1 MCQHCQGIRTKE
13 QSSTWLNPA
22 EIKTMGFQWRGE
34 LATWEKNNSGRL
46 WRSQVAMAGSKKGSE
61 MVRRSNRRGHV
72 CATGL
77 WSFYRMTETENKDL
91 LMQKQ
96 KREEIIGNDFGN
108 GNYIGNVS
116 AICWS
121 EGPMNG
127 SVYNGKMRVQSFIT
141 SGNKNQTKMRLSNK
155 YSHPNE
161 RKPSPI
167 FFGLRALA
175 FWQITRAKNLKL
187 ESRKPVTNFWSDN
200 TFERKWSFPLSGP
213 NWRFVRLNRSKT
225 LQQYWRSFSANPDTG
240 MWKLYL

>member
-91 LMQKQ
+91 LMKN
-96 KREEIIGNDFGN
+96 KKEKKSLVMILVMVITL
-108 GNYIGNVS
+108 VMSVLS
-116 AICWS
+116 AGVRDQW
-121 EGPMNG
+121 MA
-127 SVYNGKMRVQSFIT
+127 VFIME
-141 SGNKNQTKMRLSNK
+141 KW
-155 YSHPNE
+155 E
-161 RKPSPI
+161 
-167 FFGLRALA
+167 FRALSHQGTKIKRRWDWA
-175 FWQITRAKNLKL
+175 
-187 ESRKPVTNFWSDN
+187 TNTPTLMREN
-200 TFERKWSFPLSGP
+200 PL
-213 NWRFVRLNRSKT
+213 L
-225 LQQYWRSFSANPDTG
+225 SFSVSELWPFDKSQEPKIWN
-240 MWKLYL
+240 